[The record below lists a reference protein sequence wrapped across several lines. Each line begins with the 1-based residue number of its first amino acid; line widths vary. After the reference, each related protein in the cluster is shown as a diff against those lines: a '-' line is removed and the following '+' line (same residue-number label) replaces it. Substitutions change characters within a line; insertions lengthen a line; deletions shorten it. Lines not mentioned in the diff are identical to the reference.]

1 MQLAVLLRNGKHY
14 STTASERATIRYALQ
29 CDTFAVNVTK
39 TPIQIPIPQQSPE
52 LIDLGIFR
60 PAITI
65 SGVIDNVGA
74 STSTTSNVEN
84 MPVIAVTRKYWAGST
99 NPGNYSD
106 SAQNYY
112 IPYKNALEEAVYKW
126 MASEDQQLELEV
138 GDANFPRYNRAIDED
153 PNGTAV
159 LASGTNTETGGG
171 LYVEAIQSC
180 RFQQDAAQ
188 EDRWSFQMQFVAK
201 SRADVEFD

>member
-74 STSTTSNVEN
+74 STSTTSNVE
-84 MPVIAVTRKYWAGST
+84 KYAR
-99 NPGNYSD
+99 YSRN
-106 SAQNYY
+106 SKILGRVN
-112 IPYKNALEEAVYKW
+112 
-126 MASEDQQLELEV
+126 
-138 GDANFPRYNRAIDED
+138 
-153 PNGTAV
+153 
-159 LASGTNTETGGG
+159 
-171 LYVEAIQSC
+171 
-180 RFQQDAAQ
+180 
-188 EDRWSFQMQFVAK
+188 K
-201 SRADVEFD
+201 SR